1 MGQVRIRELKEKD
14 SPKYFSWINNRDLVL
29 LNSAFSPVSRESHNR
44 WFGSIRKDKSVRVF
58 SIVTNFEGDEDYLIG
73 TCSLRKINDLNKN
86 AELQIRIGEAEFRNK
101 GFGTIVVK
109 KLLGFG
115 FCDLN
120 LHKIYLDVFRQNERA
135 RRVYLNSGF
144 TEEGILREQA
154 FIDGKFVDISR
165 MSILAREFLRIKK
178 LC

>member
-1 MGQVRIRELKEKD
+1 MGQVRIRELRAKD
-14 SPKYFSWINNRDLVL
+14 SPKYFSWINDRDLVL
-29 LNSAFSPVSRESHNR
+29 LNSPFSPVSEESHDG
-44 WFGSIRKDKSVRVF
+44 WFVSVSKDQSVRVF

-101 GFGTIVVK
+101 GFGTIVVE
-109 KLLGFG
+109 KLLWFG

-135 RRVYLNSGF
+135 RRVYANCGF
-144 TEEGILREQA
+144 VEEGVLREQS
-154 FIDGKFVDISR
+154 FIDGKFVDIAR
-165 MSILAREFLRIKK
+165 MSIFSREFLKIKK
-178 LC
+178 QY